1 MRARTRARSIWF
13 VVGLATGW
21 LGSSLY
27 TALQLWPFEDK
38 AFFVWLRWAS
48 KETIKF
54 TFIALIFAVVLFA
67 IVQLLNYF
75 YFSREIHKNDQKPH

>member
-1 MRARTRARSIWF
+1 MTQDGDSAF
-13 VVGLATGW
+13 GQVGTFYGTDTGDY
-21 LGSSLY
+21 LF
-27 TALQLWPFEDK
+27 AFEDK

-54 TFIALIFAVVLFA
+54 SFIALIFAVVLFV

-75 YFSREIHKNDQKPH
+75 YFAREVSKDEQKSH

>member
-13 VVGLATGW
+13 ILGLVVGW
-21 LGSSLY
+21 VGSSLY

-38 AFFVWLRWAS
+38 AFLVWLRWAS

-54 TFIALIFAVVLFA
+54 SFLALVFAVVLFV

-75 YFSREIHKNDQKPH
+75 YFAREISKDEHKPN

>member
-1 MRARTRARSIWF
+1 MRTRTRARLTWF
-13 VVGLATGW
+13 VVGLAAGW

-38 AFFVWLRWAS
+38 AFFVWLRWAG
-48 KETIKF
+48 KEGIKWS
-54 TFIALIFAVVLFA
+54 FIALVFAVVLFV

-75 YFSREIHKNDQKPH
+75 YFAREVQKEEHRTN